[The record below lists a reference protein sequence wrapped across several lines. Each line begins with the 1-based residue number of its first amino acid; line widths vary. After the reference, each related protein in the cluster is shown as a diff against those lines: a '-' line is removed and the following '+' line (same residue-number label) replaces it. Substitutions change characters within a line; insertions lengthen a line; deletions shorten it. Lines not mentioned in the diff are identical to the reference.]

1 MQEAK
6 EEPSK
11 SNRRLHPQEIASS
24 ATRLTGNAEAGHEP
38 ADMVPCRSE
47 GKFSEWIEIDKAKSE
62 GPQKITKYGRT
73 RAVAAAAE
81 EWEQKAAGSEF
92 SIVPETRL

>member
-1 MQEAK
+1 MKQQMQEAK

-11 SNRRLHPQEIASS
+11 SNRRLHPQEIARG
-24 ATRLTGNAEAGHEP
+24 ATRLTGNAEAGHET
-38 ADMVPCRSE
+38 ADMDGGRS
-47 GKFSEWIEIDKAKSE
+47 KFSEWIEIDKAESE

-81 EWEQKAAGSEF
+81 EWEQKAARERVFYS
-92 SIVPETRL
+92 S